1 MDHDCSRRALKME
14 TKKLYR
20 FSLWIT
26 CFLSIV
32 TGILW
37 INNLVSALRYHYSL
51 FTFSGDG
58 KEVENF
64 SAQGLFSFLDWTTV
78 DASTVTTLIPF
89 MGFLLIWNG
98 LLHVRTG
105 DEWPFFPGYDRLNIA
120 LGLLGTVWGIILV
133 GYYPSETISIQA
145 LMHCLHTAM
154 FSTLAAVAWVMV
166 IIPALIRPWLQ
177 TIRKGL
183 GVQDDDSSL
192 SEMVEGFTGKVRL
205 AGDAMQKTAADS
217 VQFRECLGQI
227 NNVFAEMLKQM
238 SQGRDAERQFRQEA
252 VSGISAI
259 SDTIRELA
267 GHLEHLEEC
276 NKSLLKKKEE
286 LQEQAIQIREEK
298 AHLQND
304 YKHLSD
310 DNAKLQFQHTEL
322 NEKYEQ
328 LDKDNEKLQRQHE
341 DLNQKYEQLDK
352 DDSKL
357 KQQHEELNKKYEQ
370 LDKDNEKLQQQHED
384 LNQKYEQL
392 DKDKAELLD
401 KSKSLQADLTK
412 LQTVKEDLSA
422 QLESMKKQNTTLSD
436 ELAESGNEVKKLQK
450 QLASIHS
457 ILKNIE

>member
-1 MDHDCSRRALKME
+1 ME

-37 INNLVSALRYHYSL
+37 VNNLVSALRYHYSL

-98 LLHVRTG
+98 FLHVRTG

-154 FSTLAAVAWVMV
+154 FSTLVAVAWVMV

-217 VQFRECLGQI
+217 VQFRECLGQV

-276 NKSLLKKKEE
+276 NRNLLKKQEE

-298 AHLQND
+298 AHLQNE

-310 DNAKLQFQHTEL
+310 NNAKLQFQHTEL
-322 NEKYEQ
+322 NEKYDQ

-341 DLNQKYEQLDK
+341 DLNQKYG
-352 DDSKL
+352 
-357 KQQHEELNKKYEQ
+357 Q
-370 LDKDNEKLQQQHED
+370 LDKDN
-384 LNQKYEQL
+384 
-392 DKDKAELLD
+392 AELLD

-412 LQTVKEDLSA
+412 LQTVKEDLST
-422 QLESMKKQNTTLSD
+422 QLESMKKQNNTLSD